1 MYLVSETHV
10 FNIPKNLIMLKFD
23 FLFEIFSFNTGPLL
37 ISYKDIFVAN
47 H

>member
-23 FLFEIFSFNTGPLL
+23 FLFEICSLL

-47 H
+47 N